1 MDTSTLLVSAAPDDT
16 KASSANSGVMAQ
28 RKPLNWS
35 SEADTLLTTLYKM
48 STTFNIDRFKCLTAS
63 ATFPIAKDSYDLIF
77 LQSRLEELLGPYMPG
92 TDPKANLELGVA
104 PLTYLHRTWQ
114 KLDVQDSRVTHL
126 RCIKCNSSSPEIFE
140 NVKTEQMRCGYCGNM
155 ESGYLVNVRDVNS
168 RCLKPL
174 DLNRKETMQ
183 PSMKLRVPVKCLQKE
198 RVSKQGNNGS
208 SAEVMTAAWDLDI
221 PSKCGANQLPQNWNV
236 VIDMTLKQW
245 YKKSPKRFD
254 IDGFKY
260 DIHRAF
266 HGAPNLCVDPGSYD
280 LVFLHDRLDKLIGPC
295 ICHLPA
301 EDRALLG
308 PDDEPSF
315 FHREWRHFR
324 ADPLGRRF
332 YCDLCKVSPPVI
344 CRNERSY
351 NEYRCGSCGNMNVS
365 RMPSDEA
372 YFEHMNSVANGL
384 NCILG
389 KRKAAGRPDI
399 PLDVVYDEIRK
410 RMRVFQQERTDQPK
424 GKDESS
430 QPDKQK
436 ALGAKVESV
445 QLEERENV

>member
-1 MDTSTLLVSAAPDDT
+1 MNTSMPLPSAAPDDT
-16 KASSANSGVMAQ
+16 KASPSNSGAMAHG
-28 RKPLNWS
+28 KPLNWS

-48 STTFNIDRFKCLTAS
+48 SATFNIDRFKCLTAS
-63 ATFPIAKDSYDLIF
+63 AASPIAKDSYDLSF
-77 LQSRLEELLGPYMPG
+77 LQSRLEKLLGPYVPG
-92 TDPKANLELGVA
+92 ADPNANLEPGVT
-104 PLTYLHRTWQ
+104 PPNYLHRTWL

-126 RCIKCNSSSPEIFE
+126 CCIECNTTSPAIFE
-140 NVKTEQMRCGYCGNM
+140 NVKTEQLRCGYCGNM
-155 ESGYLVNVRDVNS
+155 DSSHLVKVGDANS
-168 RCLKPL
+168 SCIKPL

-183 PSMKLRVPVKCLQKE
+183 PIMKPRVPVKCFHKE
-198 RVSKQGNNGS
+198 RDFKQSNNGI
-208 SAEVMTAAWDLDI
+208 SAEVMTAAWDLDT
-221 PSKCGANQLPQNWNV
+221 PSKRGANELPQNWNV

-254 IDGFKY
+254 IDGFKS

-266 HGAPNLCVDPGSYD
+266 HGAPNLCIDPGSYD
-280 LVFLHDRLDKLIGPC
+280 LVFLHDRLDKLLGPC
-295 ICHLPA
+295 ICHLLE
-301 EDRALLG
+301 EDRAHLG

-315 FHREWRHFR
+315 FHREWRHFK

-351 NEYRCGSCGNMNVS
+351 NEYRCGSCGNPNVS
-365 RMPSDEA
+365 RMPSDEV

-399 PLDVVYDEIRK
+399 ALDVVYEEIRR
-410 RMRVFQQERTDQPK
+410 RMRIFQQERTDKPK
-424 GKDESS
+424 GKHESP
-430 QPDKQK
+430 QPDNQE
-436 ALGAKVESV
+436 GVGVEVQSV
-445 QLEERENV
+445 QAEERENV